1 MVVGDAFGGMS
12 VPWHLTTQ
20 EFLADVKRVL
30 RPGGVYAMNVI
41 DDDELKFA
49 RAEAKTLRSV
59 FAHVA
64 VVDDADPGGNLVLVA
79 SAEPL
84 RLSGVD
90 FGRGGRFTGGVE
102 FAGDADVL
110 TDGHAPT
117 DQLLS
122 R

>member
-1 MVVGDAFGGMS
+1 MS

-20 EFLADVKRVL
+20 EFLADVERVL
-30 RPGGVYAMNVI
+30 RPNGVYAMNVI
-41 DDDELKFA
+41 DYDGLRFA
-49 RAEAKTLRSV
+49 RAEARTLRSV

-64 VVDDADPGGNLVLVA
+64 VVDDAEPGGNLVLIA

-84 RLSGVD
+84 RLTGVD
-90 FGRGGRFTGGVE
+90 FGRGGRFTGGVA

-110 TDGHAPT
+110 TDAHAPT
-117 DQLLS
+117 DQLIS